1 MEDSGTLQSLIFL
14 DQAGRVDR
22 ERVLV
27 LRSASNYAMPHRRIT
42 AAQSLSGENKGEY
55 SAFPSALEAAWRV
68 GHPVVEEL
76 VEHWRRYADT
86 LPGRP

>member
-1 MEDSGTLQSLIFL
+1 
-14 DQAGRVDR
+14 
-22 ERVLV
+22 
-27 LRSASNYAMPHRRIT
+27 MPHRRIT

-68 GHPVVEEL
+68 GRPVVEEL
-76 VEHWRRYADT
+76 VAHWRRYADT